1 MMFLSPDELIFLR
14 QGFDILET
22 SLTATEKNCK
32 VKTTSKNSSRLRRVE
47 KHRHIRMMNGL

>member
-1 MMFLSPDELIFLR
+1 MMFLSPDELVFLR

-32 VKTTSKNSSRLRRVE
+32 VKMTSKNSSRLRRAE
-47 KHRHIRMMNGL
+47 QIRTRMMNRL